1 VTDIGPYIGRMVA
14 RFTEAAAEN
23 PDLPAR
29 TIQFTF
35 TDSGETWVIHYG
47 GGEAAVSGA
56 EAVEK
61 PDVSVTAT
69 TDVMAGIMDKKING
83 TMAYMQR
90 KIQVKGAMD
99 DLLRLQKLIM

>member
-1 VTDIGPYIGRMVA
+1 VTDIGPYIERMVA
-14 RFTEAAAEN
+14 RFTEAGAQNTALAARV
-23 PDLPAR
+23 L
-29 TIQFTF
+29 QFTF
-35 TDSGETWVIHYG
+35 TDSGETWVIRYG
-47 GGEAAVSGA
+47 GGEAAVSGTDP
-56 EAVEK
+56 VEK

-69 TDVMAGIMDKKING
+69 TDVMAGIMDKTING